1 MSATLEA
8 PAVIGPSEIGRADG
22 LGGFISAAAAEI
34 AARVRASVPLIVAGN
49 GNGAGVVW
57 RSDGQIVTN
66 KHVVRS
72 DRVDVVLSDGRKF
85 TGIVAARHPS
95 RDLAV
100 VKIAA
105 DGLAAIEVGDS
116 STVKPGQLAIAI
128 GHPVGFRE
136 AVTTGIVVA
145 AGQAATEGGPRH
157 GDFLQTDVTLLPGNS
172 GGPLVDAWGRVI
184 GISTMVNGRL
194 SLAIP
199 SQAVER
205 FVAGG
210 TRGTAAYLGING
222 IVVATRRSDHPVGFL
237 VTEVIDG
244 TPADRA
250 GLIVGD
256 VVVAIGGRAVTDQES
271 LPATLLR
278 LVPGEAVELATL
290 RGGDPRTFVV
300 VPTERAQP

>member
-1 MSATLEA
+1 MTATLEA
-8 PAVIGPSEIGRADG
+8 PVVPAREAEDGPVA
-22 LGGFISAAAAEI
+22 LGAAISTAAAAVAE
-34 AARVRASVPLIVAGN
+34 RVRVSVPIVVAGA
-49 GNGAGVVW
+49 GNGAGVIW

-66 KHVVRS
+66 KHVART

-105 DGLAAIEVGDS
+105 DGLPAVEVGDS
-116 STVKPGQLAIAI
+116 SRVKPGQLAIAV

-136 AVTTGIVVA
+136 AVTVGIIVA
-145 AGQAATEGGPRH
+145 AGQAATERGPRH

-184 GISTMVNGRL
+184 GINTMVNGRL
-194 SLAIP
+194 SLAVP

-210 TRGTAAYLGING
+210 TRGTAAYLGVNG
-222 IVVATRRSDHPVGFL
+222 IVVPTRRADYPIGFL
-237 VTEVIDG
+237 ITEVLDG
-244 TPADRA
+244 TPADRS

-256 VVVAIGGRAVTDQES
+256 VVVAIGGREITDQES

-278 LVPGEAVELATL
+278 LVPGEPVELATL
-290 RGGDPRTFVV
+290 RGGEPRAFVV